1 MTRIIRDAQR
11 ASQVLESIRA
21 LFKGADLETLPV
33 DLNGIA
39 LGALDLLSGE
49 LKDHGVIIHAELAP
63 ELPLVPGHS
72 GQLQEVMLNLIRN
85 AIDAMDSTT
94 DRARVLRVRTER
106 DGREA
111 IVVSVE
117 DSGPGIDPQKLHSIF
132 DAFVTTKPQG
142 MGLAICRMIISRHE
156 GQLSASA
163 DSKSGALFQFKL
175 PIKSAYPRVDH

>member
-1 MTRIIRDAQR
+1 
-11 ASQVLESIRA
+11 
-21 LFKGADLETLPV
+21 
-33 DLNGIA
+33 
-39 LGALDLLSGE
+39 
-49 LKDHGVIIHAELAP
+49 
-63 ELPLVPGHS
+63 
-72 GQLQEVMLNLIRN
+72 MLNLISN

-142 MGLAICRMIISRHE
+142 MGLGLAICRMIISRHE